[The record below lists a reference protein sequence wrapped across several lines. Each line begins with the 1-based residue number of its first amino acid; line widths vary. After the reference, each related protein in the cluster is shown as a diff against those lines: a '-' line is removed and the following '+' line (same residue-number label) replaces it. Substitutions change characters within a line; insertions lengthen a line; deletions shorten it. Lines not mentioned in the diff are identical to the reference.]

1 MLKVDVQDAVQSP
14 LSRTDPMPMST
25 PLSKRI
31 RNRRW
36 RCLAML
42 ASLTL
47 SGCSLIP
54 AYQRPALPVP
64 VDQASAVVPA
74 SNTSSAVVL
83 SADEEALAG
92 ELSPKGELRRLLQ
105 SALAFNRDFRVAV
118 LRVEEARAMRGIT
131 RADRFPT
138 LAAGVERDR
147 QHFDNAAADER
158 YGQDI
163 SIASV
168 GVSDFELDF
177 FGRVRSLSEA
187 ARHDYLASTYGQQ
200 AARSALVAEVARAW
214 LAERLAAA
222 VQQDAQAVHD
232 ARLMLVKAAEEQQRQ
247 GALSLDDLMAQRLD
261 TLSAQQQ
268 VQDAAS
274 DHANASQALLLLTG
288 YSTVLPVSTPDT
300 PALTTALVET
310 PSWLSNLPSQRLLE
324 RFDIR
329 QREEALKASN
339 ANIGAARAAFFPS
352 IKLST
357 GVGLQSDSLRTLFS
371 NGSGA
376 WLFTPQLNLPLF
388 DGGRNQAN
396 LDLAKV
402 RQQIAVAEYEKAVQN
417 AFREM
422 SAVLTRRQQALNHV
436 RNEVERVA
444 LVQEKVRR
452 LSFELNAGAV
462 ERTALLVSTLR
473 IAEADAAA
481 RQSLDALQ
489 QNRIDLFRVLHGAEP
504 TTPPQS

>member
-1 MLKVDVQDAVQSP
+1 
-14 LSRTDPMPMST
+14 MPMST

-36 RCLAML
+36 RYLAML

-200 AARSALVAEVARAW
+200 AARSALIAEVARAW

-222 VQQDAQAVHD
+222 VQQDAQAVHE

>member
-1 MLKVDVQDAVQSP
+1 ML
-14 LSRTDPMPMST
+14 MST

-31 RNRRW
+31 RNLGCC
-36 RCLAML
+36 CLTML
-42 ASLTL
+42 LSLVF

-54 AYQRPALPVP
+54 EYQRPALPVP
-64 VDQASAVVPA
+64 ADQLSAVVPA
-74 SNTSSAVVL
+74 GDASIAIALT
-83 SADEEALAG
+83 ADEEALAA
-92 ELSPKGELRRLLQ
+92 ELSPKGELRVLLQ
-105 SALAFNRDFRVAV
+105 SALTFNRDFRVAL
-118 LRVEEARAMRGIT
+118 LRVDEARAMRGIT

-138 LAAGVERDR
+138 IAAGVQRNR

-158 YGQDI
+158 YGQDL

-187 ARHDYLASTYGQQ
+187 VRHDYLASTYGQQ

-222 VQQDAQAVHD
+222 VQQDAQTVHD

-247 GALSLDDLMAQRLD
+247 GAISLDDLMAQRLD
-261 TLSAQQQ
+261 TLTAQQQ
-268 VQDAAS
+268 VQDALS

-288 YSTVLPVSTPDT
+288 YSAVLPVTTPDT
-300 PALTTALVET
+300 PALTAALVET
-310 PSWLSNLPSQRLLE
+310 PAWLSNLPSQRLLE

-357 GVGLQSDSLRTLFS
+357 SVGLQSDSLRTLFS
-371 NGSGA
+371 NGSGT
-376 WLFTPQLNLPLF
+376 WLLSPQLNLPLF

-396 LDLAKV
+396 LDLAHV
-402 RQQIAVAEYEKAVQN
+402 RQQIAVAEYEKAIQN

-422 SAVLTRRQQALNHV
+422 SGVLTRRQQALGHV
-436 RNEVERVA
+436 RNEIERVA

-452 LSFELNAGAV
+452 LSFELNAGAT
-462 ERTALLVSTLR
+462 ERTALLGSTIR
-473 IAEADAAA
+473 IAEADAAG
-481 RQSLDALQ
+481 RKSLDELQ
-489 QNRIDLFRVLHGAEP
+489 QNRIDLFRVLRGAEP

>member
-1 MLKVDVQDAVQSP
+1 
-14 LSRTDPMPMST
+14 MPMST

-200 AARSALVAEVARAW
+200 AARSALIAEVARAW

-222 VQQDAQAVHD
+222 VQQDAQAVHE

-422 SAVLTRRQQALNHV
+422 SVVLTRRQQALNHV

>member
-1 MLKVDVQDAVQSP
+1 
-14 LSRTDPMPMST
+14 MPMST

-31 RNRRW
+31 RNRR
-36 RCLAML
+36 RYCLAML
-42 ASLTL
+42 ASLVL

-64 VDQASAVVPA
+64 VDQVPAVVA
-74 SNTSSAVVL
+74 AANTSTVVVL

-92 ELSPKGELRRLLQ
+92 ELSPKGELRGLLQ
-105 SALAFNRDFRVAV
+105 SALAFNRDLRVAV

-200 AARSALVAEVARAW
+200 AARSALIAEVARAW
-214 LAERLAAA
+214 LAERLTAA
-222 VQQDAQAVHD
+222 VQQDAQAVHE

-261 TLSAQQQ
+261 TLTAQQQ

-288 YSTVLPVSTPDT
+288 YSTALPATKPDT
-300 PALTTALVET
+300 PALTAALVET
-310 PSWLSNLPSQRLLE
+310 PAWLSNLPSQRLLE
-324 RFDIR
+324 RFDIH

-417 AFREM
+417 AFHEM

-481 RQSLDALQ
+481 RKSLDALQ
-489 QNRIDLFRVLHGAEP
+489 QNRIDLFRVLRGAEP
-504 TTPPQS
+504 ITPPQS

>member
-1 MLKVDVQDAVQSP
+1 MKVDVQDCVQSP
-14 LSRTDPMPMST
+14 LSRTDPMLMST

-31 RNRRW
+31 RNLGCC
-36 RCLAML
+36 CLAML
-42 ASLTL
+42 LSLVF

-54 AYQRPALPVP
+54 EYQRPALPVP
-64 VDQASAVVPA
+64 ADQLSAVVPA
-74 SNTSSAVVL
+74 GDASIAIALT
-83 SADEEALAG
+83 ADEEALAA
-92 ELSPKGELRRLLQ
+92 ELSPKGELRVLLQ
-105 SALAFNRDFRVAV
+105 SALTFNRDFRVAV
-118 LRVEEARAMRGIT
+118 LRVDEARAMRGIT

-138 LAAGVERDR
+138 IAAGVQRNR

-158 YGQDI
+158 YGQDL

-222 VQQDAQAVHD
+222 VQQDAQTVHD

-247 GALSLDDLMAQRLD
+247 GAISLDDLMAQRLD
-261 TLSAQQQ
+261 TLTAQQQ
-268 VQDAAS
+268 VQDALS

-288 YSTVLPVSTPDT
+288 YSAVLPATTPDT
-300 PALTTALVET
+300 PALTAALVET
-310 PSWLSNLPSQRLLE
+310 P
-324 RFDIR
+324 
-329 QREEALKASN
+329 
-339 ANIGAARAAFFPS
+339 
-352 IKLST
+352 
-357 GVGLQSDSLRTLFS
+357 
-371 NGSGA
+371 A
-376 WLFTPQLNLPLF
+376 WLFSPQLNLPLF

-396 LDLAKV
+396 LDLAHV
-402 RQQIAVAEYEKAVQN
+402 RQQIAVAEYEKAIQN

-422 SAVLTRRQQALNHV
+422 AGVLTRRQQALGHV
-436 RNEVERVA
+436 RNEIERVA

-452 LSFELNAGAV
+452 LSFELNAGAT
-462 ERTALLVSTLR
+462 ERTALLGSTIR
-473 IAEADAAA
+473 IAEADAAG
-481 RQSLDALQ
+481 RKSLDELQ
-489 QNRIDLFRVLHGAEP
+489 QNRIDLFRVLRGAEP

>member
-1 MLKVDVQDAVQSP
+1 
-14 LSRTDPMPMST
+14 MPMST

-64 VDQASAVVPA
+64 VDQVSAVVAAP
-74 SNTSSAVVL
+74 NTSTALVL
-83 SADEEALAG
+83 SADEEALAD

-118 LRVEEARAMRGIT
+118 LRVEEARAMRGIA

-200 AARSALVAEVARAW
+200 AARSALIAEVARAW

-222 VQQDAQAVHD
+222 VQQDAQAVHE

-481 RQSLDALQ
+481 RKSLDALQ

>member
-1 MLKVDVQDAVQSP
+1 
-14 LSRTDPMPMST
+14 MPMST

-187 ARHDYLASTYGQQ
+187 ARHDYLATTYGQQ
-200 AARSALVAEVARAW
+200 AARSALIAEVARAW

-222 VQQDAQAVHD
+222 VQQDAQAVHE

-247 GALSLDDLMAQRLD
+247 GALSRDDLMAQRLD
-261 TLSAQQQ
+261 TLTAQQQ
-268 VQDAAS
+268 VQDVAS

-300 PALTTALVET
+300 PALTAALVET

>member
-1 MLKVDVQDAVQSP
+1 
-14 LSRTDPMPMST
+14 MPMST

-31 RNRRW
+31 RNRR
-36 RCLAML
+36 RYCLAML
-42 ASLTL
+42 ASLVL

-64 VDQASAVVPA
+64 VDQVSAVVPA
-74 SNTSSAVVL
+74 SSTSADL
-83 SADEEALAG
+83 TLTADEEALAA
-92 ELSPKGELRRLLQ
+92 ELSPKGELRGLLQ

-200 AARSALVAEVARAW
+200 AARSALIAEARAW

-222 VQQDAQAVHD
+222 VQQDAQAVHE

-247 GALSLDDLMAQRLD
+247 GALSLDDLMVQRLD
-261 TLSAQQQ
+261 TLTAQQQ

-288 YSTVLPVSTPDT
+288 YSTALPATKPDT
-300 PALTTALVET
+300 PELTAALVET
-310 PSWLSNLPSQRLLE
+310 PAWLSNLPSQRLLE

-422 SAVLTRRQQALNHV
+422 SAVLTRRQQALNQV

-481 RQSLDALQ
+481 RKSLDALQ
-489 QNRIDLFRVLHGAEP
+489 QNRIDVFRVLHGAEP

>member
-1 MLKVDVQDAVQSP
+1 
-14 LSRTDPMPMST
+14 MPMST

-105 SALAFNRDFRVAV
+105 SALAFNRDFRVAA

-187 ARHDYLASTYGQQ
+187 ARHDYLARTYGQQ

-222 VQQDAQAVHD
+222 VQQDAQAVHE

>member
-1 MLKVDVQDAVQSP
+1 
-14 LSRTDPMPMST
+14 MPMST

-31 RNRRW
+31 RNRR
-36 RCLAML
+36 RYCLAML
-42 ASLTL
+42 ASLIL

-54 AYQRPALPVP
+54 AYQRPVLPVP
-64 VDQASAVVPA
+64 VDQVSAVVAAP
-74 SNTSSAVVL
+74 NTSTALVL

-92 ELSPKGELRRLLQ
+92 ELSPKGELRGLLQ

-200 AARSALVAEVARAW
+200 AARSALIAEVARAW

-222 VQQDAQAVHD
+222 VQQDAQAVHE
-232 ARLMLVKAAEEQQRQ
+232 ARLMLVKAGEEQQRQ

-261 TLSAQQQ
+261 TLTAQQQ

-288 YSTVLPVSTPDT
+288 YSTALPLGTPDT
-300 PALTTALVET
+300 PALTAALIET
-310 PSWLSNLPSQRLLE
+310 PPWLSNLPSQRLLE

-481 RQSLDALQ
+481 RKSLDALQ

>member
-1 MLKVDVQDAVQSP
+1 
-14 LSRTDPMPMST
+14 
-25 PLSKRI
+25 
-31 RNRRW
+31 
-36 RCLAML
+36 ML

-168 GVSDFELDF
+168 GVSDFELDL

-187 ARHDYLASTYGQQ
+187 ARHDYLATTYGQQ
-200 AARSALVAEVARAW
+200 AARSALIAEVARAW

-222 VQQDAQAVHD
+222 VQQDAQAVHE

-396 LDLAKV
+396 LDLAEV

>member
-1 MLKVDVQDAVQSP
+1 M
-14 LSRTDPMPMST
+14 
-25 PLSKRI
+25 
-31 RNRRW
+31 
-36 RCLAML
+36 
-42 ASLTL
+42 
-47 SGCSLIP
+47 
-54 AYQRPALPVP
+54 
-64 VDQASAVVPA
+64 
-74 SNTSSAVVL
+74 
-83 SADEEALAG
+83 
-92 ELSPKGELRRLLQ
+92 
-105 SALAFNRDFRVAV
+105 
-118 LRVEEARAMRGIT
+118 
-131 RADRFPT
+131 
-138 LAAGVERDR
+138 
-147 QHFDNAAADER
+147 
-158 YGQDI
+158 
-163 SIASV
+163 

-200 AARSALVAEVARAW
+200 AARSALIAEVARAW
-214 LAERLAAA
+214 LAERLTAA
-222 VQQDAQAVHD
+222 VQQDAQAVHE

-247 GALSLDDLMAQRLD
+247 GALSLDELMVQRLD
-261 TLSAQQQ
+261 TLTAQQQ

-288 YSTVLPVSTPDT
+288 YSTALPLSTPDT
-300 PALTTALVET
+300 PALTAALVDM
-310 PSWLSNLPSQRLLE
+310 PAWLSNLPSQRLLE

-402 RQQIAVAEYEKAVQN
+402 RQQIAVADYERAVQN

-473 IAEADAAA
+473 IAEADSAA
-481 RQSLDALQ
+481 RKSLDALQ
-489 QNRIDLFRVLHGAEP
+489 QNRIDLFRVLRGAEP
-504 TTPPQS
+504 ITPPQS

>member
-1 MLKVDVQDAVQSP
+1 
-14 LSRTDPMPMST
+14 MPMST

-31 RNRRW
+31 RNRR
-36 RCLAML
+36 RYCLAML
-42 ASLTL
+42 ASLVL

-64 VDQASAVVPA
+64 VDQVSAVVA
-74 SNTSSAVVL
+74 AANTSTAVVL

-92 ELSPKGELRRLLQ
+92 ELSPKGELRGLLQ
-105 SALAFNRDFRVAV
+105 SALAFNRDLRVAV
-118 LRVEEARAMRGIT
+118 LRVEETRAMRGIT

-187 ARHDYLASTYGQQ
+187 ARHDYLASTYGQL
-200 AARSALVAEVARAW
+200 AARSALIAEVARAW
-214 LAERLAAA
+214 LAERLTAA
-222 VQQDAQAVHD
+222 VQQDAQAVHE

-261 TLSAQQQ
+261 TLTAQQQ

-288 YSTVLPVSTPDT
+288 YSTALPATKPDT
-300 PALTTALVET
+300 PALTAALVET
-310 PSWLSNLPSQRLLE
+310 PAWLSNLPSQRLLE

-396 LDLAKV
+396 LDLANV

-481 RQSLDALQ
+481 RKSLDALQ
-489 QNRIDLFRVLHGAEP
+489 QNRIDLFRVLRGAEP
-504 TTPPQS
+504 ITPPQS

>member
-1 MLKVDVQDAVQSP
+1 
-14 LSRTDPMPMST
+14 MPMST

-42 ASLTL
+42 ASLIV

-54 AYQRPALPVP
+54 AYQRPVLPVP
-64 VDQASAVVPA
+64 VDQVSAVVPA
-74 SNTSSAVVL
+74 SNTSTALVL

-92 ELSPKGELRRLLQ
+92 ELSSKGELRRLLQ
-105 SALAFNRDFRVAV
+105 LALAFNRDFRVAV

-187 ARHDYLASTYGQQ
+187 ARHDYLASTFGQQ
-200 AARSALVAEVARAW
+200 AARSALIAEVARAW

-222 VQQDAQAVHD
+222 VQQDAQAVHE
-232 ARLMLVKAAEEQQRQ
+232 ARLMLVKAAEEQQRR
-247 GALSLDDLMAQRLD
+247 GAISQDDLLVQRLD
-261 TLSAQQQ
+261 TLTAQQQ
-268 VQDAAS
+268 VQDAVS

-288 YSTVLPVSTPDT
+288 YSTALPATTPEAATPDM
-300 PALTTALVET
+300 PALTAALVET
-310 PSWLSNLPSQRLLE
+310 PAWLSNLPSRRLLE

-422 SAVLTRRQQALNHV
+422 SAVLTRREQALNHV

-452 LSFELNAGAV
+452 LSFELNAGAA
-462 ERTALLVSTLR
+462 ERTALLVSTVR

-481 RQSLDALQ
+481 RKSLDALQ
-489 QNRIDLFRVLHGAEP
+489 QNRIDLFRVLRGAEP

>member
-1 MLKVDVQDAVQSP
+1 
-14 LSRTDPMPMST
+14 MPMST

-187 ARHDYLASTYGQQ
+187 ARHDYLATTYGQQ
-200 AARSALVAEVARAW
+200 AARSALIAEVARAW

-222 VQQDAQAVHD
+222 VQQDAQAVHE

-300 PALTTALVET
+300 PALPAALVET

>member
-1 MLKVDVQDAVQSP
+1 
-14 LSRTDPMPMST
+14 MST

-187 ARHDYLASTYGQQ
+187 ARHDYLATTYGQQ
-200 AARSALVAEVARAW
+200 AARSALIAEVARAW

-222 VQQDAQAVHD
+222 VQQDAQAVHE

-300 PALTTALVET
+300 PALTAALVET

>member
-1 MLKVDVQDAVQSP
+1 ML
-14 LSRTDPMPMST
+14 MST

-31 RNRRW
+31 RNLGCC
-36 RCLAML
+36 CLAML
-42 ASLTL
+42 LSLVF

-54 AYQRPALPVP
+54 EYQRPALPVP
-64 VDQASAVVPA
+64 ADQLSAVVPA
-74 SNTSSAVVL
+74 GDASIAIALT
-83 SADEEALAG
+83 ADEEALAA
-92 ELSPKGELRRLLQ
+92 ELSPKGELRVLLQ
-105 SALAFNRDFRVAV
+105 SALTFNRDFRVAV
-118 LRVEEARAMRGIT
+118 LRVDEARAMRGIT

-138 LAAGVERDR
+138 IAAGVQRNR

-158 YGQDI
+158 YGQDL

-222 VQQDAQAVHD
+222 VQQDAQTVHD

-247 GALSLDDLMAQRLD
+247 GAISLDDLMAQRLD
-261 TLSAQQQ
+261 TLTAQQQ
-268 VQDAAS
+268 VQDALS

-288 YSTVLPVSTPDT
+288 YSAVLPATTPDT
-300 PALTTALVET
+300 PALTAALVET
-310 PSWLSNLPSQRLLE
+310 P
-324 RFDIR
+324 
-329 QREEALKASN
+329 
-339 ANIGAARAAFFPS
+339 
-352 IKLST
+352 
-357 GVGLQSDSLRTLFS
+357 
-371 NGSGA
+371 A
-376 WLFTPQLNLPLF
+376 WLFSPQLNLPLF

-396 LDLAKV
+396 LDLAHV
-402 RQQIAVAEYEKAVQN
+402 RQQIAVAEYEKAIQN

-422 SAVLTRRQQALNHV
+422 AGVLTRRQQALGHV
-436 RNEVERVA
+436 RNEIERVA

-452 LSFELNAGAV
+452 LSFELNAGAT
-462 ERTALLVSTLR
+462 ERTALLGSTIR
-473 IAEADAAA
+473 IAEADAAG
-481 RQSLDALQ
+481 RKSLDELQ
-489 QNRIDLFRVLHGAEP
+489 QNRIDLFRVLRGAEP

>member
-1 MLKVDVQDAVQSP
+1 
-14 LSRTDPMPMST
+14 MPMST

-31 RNRRW
+31 RNRR
-36 RCLAML
+36 RYCLAML
-42 ASLTL
+42 ASLIL

-54 AYQRPALPVP
+54 AYQRPVLPVP
-64 VDQASAVVPA
+64 VDQVSAVVA
-74 SNTSSAVVL
+74 AANTSTALVL

-92 ELSPKGELRRLLQ
+92 ELSPKDELRGLLQ
-105 SALAFNRDFRVAV
+105 SALAFNRDLRVAV

-200 AARSALVAEVARAW
+200 AARSALIAEVARAW
-214 LAERLAAA
+214 LAERLTAA
-222 VQQDAQAVHD
+222 VQQDAQAVHE

-261 TLSAQQQ
+261 TLTAQQQ

-288 YSTVLPVSTPDT
+288 YSTALPLSTPDT
-300 PALTTALVET
+300 PALTAALIET
-310 PSWLSNLPSQRLLE
+310 PPWLSNLPSQRLLE

-417 AFREM
+417 AFREV

-481 RQSLDALQ
+481 RKSLDALQ
-489 QNRIDLFRVLHGAEP
+489 QNRIDLFRVLRGAEP
-504 TTPPQS
+504 ITPPQS

>member
-1 MLKVDVQDAVQSP
+1 
-14 LSRTDPMPMST
+14 MPMST

-187 ARHDYLASTYGQQ
+187 ARHDYLATTYGQQ
-200 AARSALVAEVARAW
+200 AARSALIAEVARAW

-222 VQQDAQAVHD
+222 VQQDAQAVHE

-247 GALSLDDLMAQRLD
+247 GALSRDDLMAQRLD

-300 PALTTALVET
+300 PALTAALVET

>member
-1 MLKVDVQDAVQSP
+1 
-14 LSRTDPMPMST
+14 MPMST

-105 SALAFNRDFRVAV
+105 SALAFNRDFRVAA

-222 VQQDAQAVHD
+222 VQQDAQAVHE

>member
-1 MLKVDVQDAVQSP
+1 MKVDVQDCVQSP
-14 LSRTDPMPMST
+14 LSRTDPMLMST

-31 RNRRW
+31 RNLGCC
-36 RCLAML
+36 CLAML
-42 ASLTL
+42 LSLIF

-54 AYQRPALPVP
+54 EYQRPALPVP
-64 VDQASAVVPA
+64 ADQLSAVVPA
-74 SNTSSAVVL
+74 GDASIAVAL
-83 SADEEALAG
+83 TADEEALAA
-92 ELSPKGELRRLLQ
+92 ELSPKGELRVLLQ
-105 SALAFNRDFRVAV
+105 SALTFNRDFRVAV
-118 LRVEEARAMRGIT
+118 LRVDEARAMRGIT

-138 LAAGVERDR
+138 IAAGVQRNR

-158 YGQDI
+158 YGQDL

-222 VQQDAQAVHD
+222 VQQDAQTVHD

-247 GALSLDDLMAQRLD
+247 GAISLDDLMAQRLD
-261 TLSAQQQ
+261 TLTAQQQ
-268 VQDAAS
+268 VQDALS

-288 YSTVLPVSTPDT
+288 YSAVLPATTPDT
-300 PALTTALVET
+300 PALTAALVET
-310 PSWLSNLPSQRLLE
+310 PAWLSNLPSRRLLE

-357 GVGLQSDSLRTLFS
+357 SVGLQSDSLRTLFS
-371 NGSGA
+371 NGSGT
-376 WLFTPQLNLPLF
+376 WLFSPQLNLPLF

-396 LDLAKV
+396 LDLAHV
-402 RQQIAVAEYEKAVQN
+402 RQQIAVAEYEKAIQN

-422 SAVLTRRQQALNHV
+422 SGVLTRRQQALGHV
-436 RNEVERVA
+436 RNEIERVA

-452 LSFELNAGAV
+452 LSFELNAGAT
-462 ERTALLVSTLR
+462 ERTALLGSTIR
-473 IAEADAAA
+473 IAEADAAG
-481 RQSLDALQ
+481 RKSLDELQ
-489 QNRIDLFRVLHGAEP
+489 
-504 TTPPQS
+504 

>member
-1 MLKVDVQDAVQSP
+1 
-14 LSRTDPMPMST
+14 MPMST

>member
-1 MLKVDVQDAVQSP
+1 
-14 LSRTDPMPMST
+14 MPMST

-31 RNRRW
+31 RNRR
-36 RCLAML
+36 RYCLAML
-42 ASLTL
+42 ASLVL

-54 AYQRPALPVP
+54 AYQRQALPVP
-64 VDQASAVVPA
+64 VDQVSAVVA
-74 SNTSSAVVL
+74 AANTSTVVVL

-92 ELSPKGELRRLLQ
+92 ELSPKGELRGLLQ
-105 SALAFNRDFRVAV
+105 SALAFNRDLRVAV

-200 AARSALVAEVARAW
+200 AARSALIAEVARAW

-222 VQQDAQAVHD
+222 VQQDAQAVHE

-247 GALSLDDLMAQRLD
+247 GALSLDDLIVQRLD

-288 YSTVLPVSTPDT
+288 YSTALPATKPDT
-300 PALTTALVET
+300 PELTAALVET
-310 PSWLSNLPSQRLLE
+310 PPWLSNLPSQRLLE

-481 RQSLDALQ
+481 RKSLDALQ
-489 QNRIDLFRVLHGAEP
+489 QNRIDLFRVLRGAEP
-504 TTPPQS
+504 ITPPQS

>member
-1 MLKVDVQDAVQSP
+1 
-14 LSRTDPMPMST
+14 MPMST

-222 VQQDAQAVHD
+222 VQQDAQAVHE